1 MKSKI
6 PHPGEKIKIQKIKA
20 SSGRLDFPDIIPRE
34 VLCSISLNGHTVST
48 ISCSPVNLIEL
59 AAGYLINNGYIK
71 NHHDIK
77 TLKIC
82 CYDRTDTINR
92 GDLSLRVEVE
102 AASTG
107 YEGRQSRKPESTLPE
122 CSSIDDF
129 ISQKRLKKVES
140 NLRVSYDI
148 IFGLNMKMVNSQK
161 YKKEFGGLHSA
172 ALFDKDGSL
181 INTIEDIGRHNC
193 IDKIAGYISISGL
206 TSGNKIIFTSGRLS
220 IDLVS
225 KICKMKIP
233 VIITNSSVTYGS
245 AILAKKMNL
254 TIIGYARGGR
264 FNIYSSPRRI
274 TK

>member
-6 PHPGEKIKIQKIKA
+6 PDPGEKIKIQKIKA
-20 SSGRLDFPDIIPRE
+20 SSGRLDFLDIIPRE
-34 VLCSISLNGHTVST
+34 VLCSISLNSHTVST
-48 ISCSPVNLIEL
+48 VSCSPVNLIEL

-71 NHHDIK
+71 NYSNIK
-77 TLKIC
+77 LLKIC
-82 CYDRTDTINR
+82 SYDRTGTIGSN
-92 GDLSLRVEVE
+92 DLSLRVEVE

-107 YEGRQSRKPESTLPE
+107 YEGKQSRKPESILPE

-129 ISQKRLKKVES
+129 ISKKRLKKVGS
-140 NLRVSYDI
+140 NLRVSYNI
-148 IFGLNMKMVNSQK
+148 ILGLNMKMVNSQK

-193 IDKIAGYISISGL
+193 IDKIAGYISIKGL
-206 TSGNKIIFTSGRLS
+206 PSDNKIIFTSGRLS

-233 VIITNSSVTYGS
+233 FIITNSSVTLGS

-254 TIIGYARGGR
+254 TLIGYARGGR